1 MPTLVPVHPTA
12 LYESVFAFVL
22 AGLLWAV
29 RMRMAPVAVFGLY
42 AVLSGVARLLVEE
55 VRINKP
61 VLLGMP
67 HRSCGHCP
75 WWQREPHCS
84 SGREGGCRPIPWD
97 RSRGRQNPVRCQGRV
112 HPGEAWGRSP
122 PASNARGS
130 DVPHGTVL
138 VVDDE
143 SKIRDLVRT
152 YLERDGYQ
160 VFVADC
166 GDEAV
171 AVARRVAPDL
181 VVLDLGL
188 PDLPGEEVIRI
199 LRRSSDVPVVM
210 LTARAS
216 EGDRVSGLRLGAD
229 DYVTKPF
236 SPRELVAR
244 VEAVLRRTGGGGAT
258 NTTTYAK
265 GRLAVDLE
273 SREVKLDGE
282 SVELTRTE
290 FDLLVALAS
299 RPGRAWSRFE
309 LVNRVQGYDYDGYER
324 TVDAHVK
331 NLRRKLGEG
340 PGNPVFVRTVP
351 GVGYKFGP
359 TADA

>member
-1 MPTLVPVHPTA
+1 M
-12 LYESVFAFVL
+12 
-22 AGLLWAV
+22 
-29 RMRMAPVAVFGLY
+29 
-42 AVLSGVARLLVEE
+42 
-55 VRINKP
+55 
-61 VLLGMP
+61 
-67 HRSCGHCP
+67 
-75 WWQREPHCS
+75 
-84 SGREGGCRPIPWD
+84 
-97 RSRGRQNPVRCQGRV
+97 
-112 HPGEAWGRSP
+112 
-122 PASNARGS
+122 
-130 DVPHGTVL
+130 PHGTVL

-152 YLERDGYQ
+152 YLEREGYQ

-244 VEAVLRRTGGGGAT
+244 VEAVLRRTGGRGAT

-340 PGNPVFVRTVP
+340 PRNPVFVRTVP